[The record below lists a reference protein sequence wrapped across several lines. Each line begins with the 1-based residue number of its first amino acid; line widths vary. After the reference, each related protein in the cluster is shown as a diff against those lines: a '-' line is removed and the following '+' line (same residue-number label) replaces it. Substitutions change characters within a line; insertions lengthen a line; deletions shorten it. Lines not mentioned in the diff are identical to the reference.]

1 MLDVDDGERVI
12 ITDKIY
18 GALLITTIR
27 ALESAG
33 TFNEEN
39 IPNLEVCLE
48 LIADWGDAF
57 GTDLRSKYPKVI
69 KGLGK
74 TLFGT
79 RTEEERKSMGEKKTK
94 AYDEFVKNLSDEER
108 EKRGDI
114 SPGEEEDDEEEDED
128 EDEDEDEKKEKGPWY
143 GKAKAADAS
152 FSHSSF
158 KFTPIWR
165 EYKK

>member
-1 MLDVDDGERVI
+1 MLDVGDGERVI

-79 RTEEERKSMGEKKTK
+79 REEEERKSVERKEGREWRSLRERRRGEKSGR
-94 AYDEFVKNLSDEER
+94 D
-108 EKRGDI
+108 
-114 SPGEEEDDEEEDED
+114 SP
-128 EDEDEDEKKEKGPWY
+128 
-143 GKAKAADAS
+143 AL
-152 FSHSSF
+152 
-158 KFTPIWR
+158 
-165 EYKK
+165 